1 MKKLNKYRKSVQ
13 GLMLLTFGLTMAGC
27 SAQDDFFTETSS
39 ESLSIKPS
47 VTEATV
53 SRAAVASEQTLREAA
68 LDNLYVKIFDKEYQ
82 EQSVNQKLE
91 GNLQSNQ
98 TAILR
103 QGNWKV
109 DLNLQENKAYFV
121 YSIANANEDLTQ
133 VKSLADLKNKVQT
146 DADIW
151 KPYSSSD
158 KNATKN
164 FLMTANSDWTVSK
177 EPNQTIDSKLTRAA
191 AKIVVNLNIN
201 VAGYE
206 VVGEPTW
213 QLLNYNTK
221 TTLFGPNTAKNIAS
235 MSETETNETMAK
247 TAADG
252 YQLVTYSYAT
262 SWKDNASAPQA
273 KIKVK
278 LKKKGEETSVDYYYS
293 IPVRDPKKTK
303 SLDRNYVYT
312 ANATVTSLGSSSDI
326 TYGDAMDLVYDVQK
340 WTQGEKT
347 TINAGDQ
354 KYLLVS
360 PTFMIMKNQ
369 RFDNSTIKFYGSGKC
384 TVKTV
389 AIYYYDKNGKK
400 QSCSGSQSFK
410 ASAQYA
416 DGHGELQDQ
425 GTIVIGDANNKT
437 NDFVPLSVKYIKIKV
452 TCEGVK
458 DPVNVTIKQYPLEY
472 IQGIAGWYS
481 TKDKLNTY
489 ERYDYLTGKPS
500 GKIATTVGIDWK
512 DDQKPH
518 KTQKGYADANFQ
530 AKVCIDNNIYTYYD
544 KKNGKNYQAT
554 TRSNQGEQNNNQ
566 MYVVQIT
573 STQQDQ
579 TDYKIGHVT
588 NIDPNTKLSQ
598 ENVVSPAFMLASQLG
613 TVSPFSYGV
622 NASDH
627 CDKYVEV
634 RTDGTKYTD
643 WRLPTAAEIGVIG
656 KYQNNK
662 TQNVMS
668 EVLKAYSYWALNGNQ
683 VTANKD
689 GSGSGYVR
697 CVRDLSPKEVKEL
710 ENKNE

>member
-53 SRAAVASEQTLREAA
+53 SRAAVASDQTLREAA

-82 EQSVNQKLE
+82 KQSVNKKFDS
-91 GNLQSNQ
+91 NLQSNQ
-98 TAILR
+98 KEILG

-109 DLNLQENKAYFV
+109 DLNLQENKDYFV
-121 YSIANANEDLTQ
+121 YSIANAKEDLKQ
-133 VKSLADLKNKVQT
+133 VNSLDDLVKKVQT

-151 KPYSSSD
+151 KPYSSN
-158 KNATKN
+158 NATKN
-164 FLMTANSDWTVSK
+164 FLMTANSGWTVSK
-177 EPNQTIDSKLTRAA
+177 EPTQTIDSKLTRAA
-191 AKIVVNLNIN
+191 AKIVVNLKIN

-213 QLLNYNTK
+213 QLLNYNTQ
-221 TTLFGPNTAKNIAS
+221 TTLFGVNTAKSIAS
-235 MSETETNETMAK
+235 MSETETNETMAE
-247 TAADG
+247 TADG

-262 SWKDNASAPQA
+262 LWDDNASAPQA

-278 LKKKGEETSVDYYYS
+278 LKKGEEKPVDYYYS
-293 IPVRDPKKTK
+293 IPVRDPKATK

-326 TYGDAMDLVYDVQK
+326 TYGDAMNLVYDVQK

-384 TVKTV
+384 TVETDS
-389 AIYYYDKNGKK
+389 IYYYDKNGKK
-400 QSCSGSQSFK
+400 QSCSGSQYFK

-416 DGHGELQDQ
+416 DGHGELKDQ
-425 GTIVIGDANNKT
+425 GTIVIGDANNPNA

-452 TCEGVK
+452 TCDGVK

-481 TKDKLNTY
+481 TKDEFTVTDWFSSTTY
-489 ERYDYLTGKPS
+489 E
-500 GKIATTVGIDWK
+500 GIDWQEDRTLHSK
-512 DDQKPH
+512 E
-518 KTQKGYADANFQ
+518 KGSEDAHFN
-530 AKVCIDNNIYTYYD
+530 AKVKEEGDYYIYEYYD
-544 KKNGKNYQAT
+544 KEVRGGYQAT
-554 TRSNQGEQNNNQ
+554 KKRSSTGKSNNR

-573 STQQDQ
+573 NTPQNSK
-579 TDYKIGHVT
+579 YKIGHVT
-588 NIDPNTKLSQ
+588 NIDKNTKLSS
-598 ENVVSPAFMLASQLG
+598 EDVVSPAFMLASQLG
-613 TVSPFSYGV
+613 TVYAFTGKNDGK
-622 NASDH
+622 NASEH
-627 CDKYVEV
+627 CDKYIEV
-634 RTDGTKYTD
+634 NTDGEKYTN
-643 WRLPTAAEIGVIG
+643 WRLPTASEIGVITN
-656 KYQNNK
+656 YQYNK
-662 TQNVMS
+662 NQNVIDV
-668 EVLKAYSYWALNGNQ
+668 VLAGGSYWALNGNQ
-683 VTANKD
+683 VEANKNND
-689 GSGSGYVR
+689 ERGFVR
-697 CVRDLSPKEVKEL
+697 CVRDLSPEEVKEL
-710 ENKNE
+710 ENKKE

>member
-53 SRAAVASEQTLREAA
+53 SRAVASDIALHEAA

-82 EQSVNQKLE
+82 EQSVNKKFESNLRNNQKEVL
-91 GNLQSNQ
+91 GK
-98 TAILR
+98 
-103 QGNWKV
+103 GNWKV
-109 DLNLQENKAYFV
+109 DLNLQENKDYFV

-146 DADIW
+146 DEEIW
-151 KPYSSSD
+151 KPYSSD

-164 FLMTANSDWTVSK
+164 FLMTTNSPWTVSK
-177 EPNQTIDSKLTRAA
+177 EPTQTIESNLTRAA
-191 AKIVVNLNIN
+191 AKIVVNLKIN
-201 VAGYE
+201 VEGYK

-213 QLLNYNTK
+213 QLLNYNTQ
-221 TTLFGPNTAKNIAS
+221 TTLFGVNKAKSIAS

-262 SWKDNASAPQA
+262 SWDDNASAPQA
-273 KIKVK
+273 KIKVM
-278 LKKKGEETSVDYYYS
+278 LKKGEETPVDYYYS
-293 IPVRDPKKTK
+293 IPVRDPKATK
-303 SLDRNYVYT
+303 SLERNYVYT

-340 WTQGEKT
+340 WTKGEET

-384 TVKTV
+384 TVETV
-389 AIYYYDKNGKK
+389 EIYYYDKDGEK
-400 QSCSGSQSFK
+400 QLCSGSQYFK
-410 ASAQYA
+410 ASANYA
-416 DGHGELQDQ
+416 EGHGELKDQ
-425 GTIVIGDANNKT
+425 GTIVIGDANNAT

-481 TKDKLNTY
+481 TKDEFTKTY
-489 ERYDYLTGKPS
+489 LSWGELVTETKE
-500 GKIATTVGIDWK
+500 GIDWK
-512 DDQKPH
+512 KDRTVHSEKKGSDDDH
-518 KTQKGYADANFQ
+518 FN
-530 AKVCIDNNIYTYYD
+530 AKVKEEGDYEIYEYYD
-544 KKNGKNYQAT
+544 NDVRGGYQAT
-554 TRSNQGEQNNNQ
+554 KKRSSTGKSNNR

-573 STQQDQ
+573 NTPKNSK
-579 TDYKIGHVT
+579 YKIGHVT
-588 NIDPNTKLSQ
+588 NIDKNTKLSS
-598 ENVVSPAFMLASQLG
+598 EDVVSPAFMLASQLG
-613 TVSPFSYGV
+613 TVTAFKNKNDGK
-622 NASDH
+622 NASEH
-627 CDKYVEV
+627 CDKYIEV
-634 RTDGTKYTD
+634 NTDGEKYNN
-643 WRLPTAAEIGVIG
+643 WRLPTASEIGVITN
-656 KYQNNK
+656 YQYNK
-662 TQNVMS
+662 NQNVIDV
-668 EVLKAYSYWALNGNQ
+668 VLAGGSYWALNGNQ
-683 VTANKD
+683 VEANKNNYE
-689 GSGSGYVR
+689 GGFVR
-697 CVRDLSPKEVKEL
+697 CVRDLSPEEVKKL
-710 ENKNE
+710 ENKKE

>member
-53 SRAAVASEQTLREAA
+53 SRAVASDQTLREAA

-82 EQSVNQKLE
+82 EQSVNKKFDS
-91 GNLQSNQ
+91 NLQSNQ
-98 TAILR
+98 KEILG

-109 DLNLQENKAYFV
+109 DLNLQENKDYFV
-121 YSIANANEDLTQ
+121 YSIANAKEDLQQ
-133 VKSLADLKNKVQT
+133 VNSLADLENKVQT
-146 DADIW
+146 DEDIW
-151 KPYSSSD
+151 KPYSS

-177 EPNQTIDSKLTRAA
+177 EPTQTIDSKLTRAA
-191 AKIVVNLNIN
+191 AKIVVNFKIN

-213 QLLNYNTK
+213 QLLNYNTQ

-235 MSETETNETMAK
+235 MNETETNEKMAK
-247 TAADG
+247 TADG

-262 SWKDNASAPQA
+262 LWDNNASAPQA
-273 KIKVK
+273 KIKVM
-278 LKKKGEETSVDYYYS
+278 LKKGEEKPVDYYYS
-293 IPVRDPKKTK
+293 IPVRDPKATK

-326 TYGDAMDLVYDVQK
+326 TYGDAMNLVYDVQK
-340 WTQGEKT
+340 WTKGEET

-384 TVKTV
+384 TVETV
-389 AIYYYDKNGKK
+389 EIYYYDKNGNK
-400 QSCSGSQSFK
+400 QKCTGSQYFD
-410 ASAQYA
+410 ASAEYA
-416 DGHGELQDQ
+416 EGHTVLKDK
-425 GTIVIGDANNKT
+425 GTIVIGDAKNT
-437 NDFVPLSVKYIKIKV
+437 TANDFVPLSVKYIKIKV

-458 DPVNVTIKQYPLEY
+458 DPVYVTIKQYPLEY

-481 TKDKLNTY
+481 TKD
-489 ERYDYLTGKPS
+489 DW
-500 GKIATTVGIDWK
+500 IDWQT
-512 DDQKPH
+512 DQARH
-518 KTQKGYADANFQ
+518 DTEKTYSDGIFQ
-530 AKVCIDNNIYTYYD
+530 AKVYENNDMYPYYD
-544 KKNGKNYQAT
+544 YGKWYKDYGNWRYGYTAQKGSRIT
-554 TRSNQGEQNNNQ
+554 DQNNNQ

-573 STQQDQ
+573 E
-579 TDYKIGHVT
+579 TDGTYVIGHGT
-588 NIDPNTKLSQ
+588 SDNDDM
-598 ENVVSPAFMLASQLG
+598 VSPAFMLASQLG
-613 TVSPFSYGV
+613 VVTISNSTF
-622 NASDH
+622 NMAKNH
-627 CDKYVEV
+627 CDKYIEV
-634 RTDGTKYTD
+634 NTDKKKYTD
-643 WRLPTAAEIGVIG
+643 WRLPTPSEVKVIC
-656 KYQNNK
+656 KYQNDKN
-662 TQNVMS
+662 QNVMS
-668 EVLKAYSYWALNGNQ
+668 EVLKRKYYWTRNGQ
-683 VTANKD
+683 TTIANSKD
-689 GSGSGYVR
+689 RSSQGFIR
-697 CVRDLSPKEVKEL
+697 CVRDLSPDEVKEL

>member
-53 SRAAVASEQTLREAA
+53 SRAVASEIDLREAA

-82 EQSVNQKLE
+82 EHVNKKFDS
-91 GNLQSNQ
+91 NLQSNKKE
-98 TAILR
+98 ILG

-109 DLNLQENKAYFV
+109 DLKLQENKDYFV
-121 YSIANANEDLTQ
+121 YSIANAKEDLTQ
-133 VKSLADLKNKVQT
+133 VNSLADLEKKVQT
-146 DADIW
+146 DEEIW

-164 FLMTANSDWTVSK
+164 FLMTANSGWTVSN

-191 AKIVVNLNIN
+191 AKIVVNLKIN
-201 VAGYE
+201 VEDYE
-206 VVGEPTW
+206 VVGKPTW
-213 QLLNYNTK
+213 QLLNYNTQ

-235 MSETETNETMAK
+235 MSETETMAK
-247 TAADG
+247 TADV

-262 SWKDNASAPQA
+262 SWDNNASAPQA
-273 KIKVK
+273 KIKVM
-278 LKKKGEETSVDYYYS
+278 LRKGEEKPVDYYYS
-293 IPVRDPKKTK
+293 IPVRDPKTTK

-326 TYGDAMDLVYDVQK
+326 TYGDAMDLVYEVQK
-340 WTQGEKT
+340 WTKGKET
-347 TINAGDQ
+347 TINAGEQ

-384 TVKTV
+384 TVETV
-389 AIYYYDKNGKK
+389 EIYYYDKNGNK

-425 GTIVIGDANNKT
+425 GTIVIGDANNTT

-481 TKDKLNTY
+481 TKDEFTNTY
-489 ERYDYLTGKPS
+489 WSSWSWGWVTETKE
-500 GKIATTVGIDWK
+500 GIDWQNDRTVHSEEK
-512 DDQKPH
+512 GSNDDH
-518 KTQKGYADANFQ
+518 FN
-530 AKVCIDNNIYTYYD
+530 AKVKEKGDTEIYEYYD
-544 KKNGKNYQAT
+544 NDVKGGYQAT
-554 TRSNQGEQNNNQ
+554 KKKSSTGKSNNR

-573 STQQDQ
+573 NTPKNSK
-579 TDYKIGHVT
+579 YKIGHVT
-588 NIDPNTKLSQ
+588 NIDPNTKQSQ
-598 ENVVSPAFMLASQLG
+598 EDVVSPAFMLASQLG
-613 TVSPFSYGV
+613 TVTAFSDGEGV
-622 NASDH
+622 KASNH

-634 RTDGTKYTD
+634 RTDGQKYTD
-643 WRLPTAAEIGVIG
+643 WRLPTASEIGVITN
-656 KYQNNK
+656 YQYNK
-662 TQNVMS
+662 NQDVIDV
-668 EVLKAYSYWALNGNQ
+668 VLAGGSYWALNGKEVKTNNGNSS
-683 VTANKD
+683 T
-689 GSGSGYVR
+689 GYVR
-697 CVRDLSPKEVKEL
+697 CVRDLSPEEVKEL
-710 ENKNE
+710 ENKKE

>member
-53 SRAAVASEQTLREAA
+53 SRAVASDQNLREAA
-68 LDNLYVKIFDKEYQ
+68 LDNLYVKIFDQEYQ

-109 DLNLQENKAYFV
+109 DLKLQENKDYSV
-121 YSIANANEDLTQ
+121 YSIANAKEDLRQ
-133 VKSLADLKNKVQT
+133 VNSLAVLENKVQT
-146 DADIW
+146 DEDIW
-151 KPYSSSD
+151 KPYSSD

-164 FLMTANSDWTVSK
+164 FLMTANSPWTVSK
-177 EPNQTIDSKLTRAA
+177 EPTQTIDSKLTRAA
-191 AKIVVNLNIN
+191 AKIVVNLKIK
-201 VAGYE
+201 VDGYE
-206 VVGEPTW
+206 VVGIPTW
-213 QLLNYNTK
+213 QLLNYNTQ

-235 MSETETNETMAK
+235 MSETATNEKMAK
-247 TAADG
+247 TADG

-262 SWKDNASAPQA
+262 SWEDNASAPQA
-273 KIKVK
+273 KIKVM
-278 LKKKGEETSVDYYYS
+278 LKKGEETTPVDYYYS

-326 TYGDAMDLVYDVQK
+326 TYGAAMDLVYDVQK
-340 WTQGEKT
+340 WTKGEET

-369 RFDNSTIKFYGSGKC
+369 RFDNSTIKFYGSGEC
-384 TVKTV
+384 TVETV
-389 AIYYYDKNGKK
+389 KIYYYDKDGNQQK
-400 QSCSGSQSFK
+400 CYGSQYFD

-416 DGHGELQDQ
+416 DGHGELKDQ
-425 GTIVIGDANNKT
+425 GTIVIGDEKNTT

-452 TCEGVK
+452 TCDSLEEI
-458 DPVNVTIKQYPLEY
+458 VTIKQYPLEY

-481 TKDKLNTY
+481 TKDELNTY
-489 ERYDYLTGKPS
+489 KTSFLG
-500 GKIATTVGIDWK
+500 GKIYTGTTVGIDWQEDRTLHSK
-512 DDQKPH
+512 EKGSEDD
-518 KTQKGYADANFQ
+518 NFF
-530 AKVCIDNNIYTYYD
+530 AKVKEEGDTYIYEYYD
-544 KKNGKNYQAT
+544 KKVDGGYKAT
-554 TRSNQGEQNNNQ
+554 KGESTGDSNNR

-573 STQQDQ
+573 NTPQNSK
-579 TDYKIGHVT
+579 YKIGHVT
-588 NIDPNTKLSQ
+588 NIDKETKLSS
-598 ENVVSPAFMLASQLG
+598 EDVVSPAFMLASQLG
-613 TVSPFSYGV
+613 TVYKFSKGV
-622 NASDH
+622 DASEH
-627 CDKYVEV
+627 CDKYIEV
-634 RTDGTKYTD
+634 RKDGKQYTD
-643 WRLPTAAEIGVIG
+643 WRLPTASEIGVITN
-656 KYQNNK
+656 YQYK
-662 TQNVMS
+662 TNQNVIDV
-668 EVLKAYSYWALNGNQ
+668 VLAGGSYWALNGKQ
-683 VTANKD
+683 VTANTNNYNE
-689 GSGSGYVR
+689 GYVR

-710 ENKNE
+710 EDKKE

>member
-53 SRAAVASEQTLREAA
+53 SRAAVAPDKDLREAA
-68 LDNLYVKIFDKEYQ
+68 LDNLYVKIFDQEYQ

-109 DLNLQENKAYFV
+109 DLNLQENKDYFV
-121 YSIANANEDLTQ
+121 YSIANAKEDLRQ
-133 VKSLADLKNKVQT
+133 VNSLADLENKVQT
-146 DADIW
+146 DEDIW
-151 KPYSSSD
+151 KPYSN

-164 FLMTANSDWTVSK
+164 FLMIANSPWKVSK
-177 EPNQTIDSKLTRAA
+177 EPTQTIDSELTRAA
-191 AKIVVNLNIN
+191 AKIVVNLKIN
-201 VAGYE
+201 VDGYE
-206 VVGEPTW
+206 VVGIPTW
-213 QLLNYNTK
+213 QLLNYNTQ
-221 TTLFGPNTAKNIAS
+221 TTLFGPNTAKSIAS
-235 MSETETNETMAK
+235 MSEAETSEAMKK
-247 TAADG
+247 TTDG
-252 YQLVTYSYAT
+252 YQLVTYSYTT
-262 SWKDNASAPQA
+262 SWNDNASAPQA
-273 KIKVK
+273 KIKVM
-278 LKKKGEETSVDYYYS
+278 LRKGEEKPVDYYYS
-293 IPVRDPKKTK
+293 IPVRDPKTTK

-312 ANATVTSLGSSSDI
+312 AKATVTSLGSSSDI
-326 TYGDAMDLVYDVQK
+326 TYGEAMNLVYDVQK
-340 WTQGEKT
+340 WTKGEET

-369 RFDNSTIKFYGSGKC
+369 RFDNSTIKFYGSGECKVE
-384 TVKTV
+384 TVE
-389 AIYYYDKNGKK
+389 IYYYDKNGKK
-400 QSCSGSQSFK
+400 QSCSGSQYFD

-416 DGHGELQDQ
+416 DGHSELKDQ
-425 GTIVIGDANNKT
+425 GTIVIGDANNPKA

-452 TCEGVK
+452 TCDGVK
-458 DPVNVTIKQYPLEY
+458 DPVDVTIKQYPLEY

-481 TKDKLNTY
+481 TKDELNTY
-489 ERYDYLTGKPS
+489 QGYDWFGYPS

-512 DDQKPH
+512 NDQTPH
-518 KTQKGYADANFQ
+518 KTRKGYADDYFQ

-544 KKNGKNYQAT
+544 KKQNQNYQAT
-554 TRSNQGEQNNNQ
+554 TRSNMGEQNNNQ

-588 NIDPNTKLSQ
+588 TIDPKTKLSQ

-613 TVSPFSYGV
+613 TVQPFDDGV
-622 NASDH
+622 DASNH
-627 CDKYVEV
+627 CDKYIEV
-634 RTDGTKYTD
+634 RTDGKKYID

-656 KYQNNK
+656 KYQNN
-662 TQNVMS
+662 TSQNVMS

-683 VTANKD
+683 VTANKN

-697 CVRDLSPKEVKEL
+697 CVRDLSPDEVKEL
-710 ENKNE
+710 ENKKE

>member
-53 SRAAVASEQTLREAA
+53 SRAAVASDQNLREAA
-68 LDNLYVKIFDKEYQ
+68 LDNLYVKIFDKVYKK
-82 EQSVNQKLE
+82 QSVNKKFDS
-91 GNLQSNQ
+91 NLQSEKKEV
-98 TAILR
+98 LG

-109 DLNLQENKAYFV
+109 DLNLQENKDYFV
-121 YSIANANEDLTQ
+121 YSIANAKVDLTQ
-133 VKSLADLKNKVQT
+133 VNSLADLETKVQT
-146 DADIW
+146 DKDIW
-151 KPYSSSD
+151 KPYSSN

-164 FLMTANSDWTVSK
+164 FLMTTNSDWTVSK
-177 EPNQTIDSKLTRAA
+177 EPTQTIESKLTRAA
-191 AKIVVNLNIN
+191 AKIVVNLKIN
-201 VAGYE
+201 VEDYK
-206 VVGEPTW
+206 VVGVPTW

-221 TTLFGPNTAKNIAS
+221 TTLFGPNTAKSIAS
-235 MSETETNETMAK
+235 MSETETNETMAE
-247 TAADG
+247 TANG

-262 SWKDNASAPQA
+262 SWENNASAPQA

-278 LKKKGEETSVDYYYS
+278 LQKGDETPVDYYYS
-293 IPVRDPKKTK
+293 IPVRDPKATTK

-326 TYGDAMDLVYDVQK
+326 TYGDAMNLVYDVQK

-369 RFDNSTIKFYGSGKC
+369 RFDNSTIKFYGSGEC
-384 TVKTV
+384 TVETDK
-389 AIYYYDKNGKK
+389 IYYYDKNGNK
-400 QSCSGSQSFK
+400 QACSGSQYFN
-410 ASAQYA
+410 ASANYA
-416 DGHGELQDQ
+416 EGHGELKDQ
-425 GTIVIGDANNKT
+425 GTIVIGDANNPNA

-458 DPVNVTIKQYPLEY
+458 DPVYVTIKQYPLEY

-481 TKDKLNTY
+481 TKSID
-489 ERYDYLTGKPS
+489 GW
-500 GKIATTVGIDWK
+500 IDWK
-512 DDQKPH
+512 RDQASHDTK
-518 KTQKGYADANFQ
+518 KKSSDNNFK
-530 AKVCIDNNIYTYYD
+530 AKVKEGNYIYKYYD
-544 KKNGKNYQAT
+544 YNYAEWWQHNDYKAT
-554 TRSNQGEQNNNQ
+554 LGDKASLGQHNNQ

-588 NIDPNTKLSQ
+588 NIDPKTKLSQ

-634 RTDGTKYTD
+634 RTDGQKYTN
-643 WRLPTAAEIGVIG
+643 WRLPTAAEIGVIC
-656 KYQNNK
+656 KYQNNQ

-668 EVLKAYSYWALNGNQ
+668 QVLRAHSYWALDGSE
-683 VTANKD
+683 VTANENNSD
-689 GSGSGYVR
+689 TGYVR
-697 CVRDLSPKEVKEL
+697 CVRDLSPDEVKEL

>member
-53 SRAAVASEQTLREAA
+53 SRAVASNIDLREAA

-82 EQSVNQKLE
+82 EQSVNKKFESNLRNNQKEVL
-91 GNLQSNQ
+91 GK
-98 TAILR
+98 
-103 QGNWKV
+103 GNWKV
-109 DLNLQENKAYFV
+109 DLNLQENKDYFV
-121 YSIANANEDLTQ
+121 YSIANAKEDLQQ
-133 VKSLADLKNKVQT
+133 VNSLADLEKQVQT
-146 DADIW
+146 DEDIW
-151 KPYSSSD
+151 KPYSSN

-177 EPNQTIDSKLTRAA
+177 EPTQTIESKLTRAA
-191 AKIVVNLNIN
+191 AKIVVNLKIN
-201 VAGYE
+201 VEGYE
-206 VVGEPTW
+206 VVGKPTW
-213 QLLNYNTK
+213 QLLNYNTQ
-221 TTLFGPNTAKNIAS
+221 TTLFGPNTANSIAS
-235 MSETETNETMAK
+235 MSETATNETMAK
-247 TAADG
+247 TADG

-262 SWKDNASAPQA
+262 SWNNNASAPQA
-273 KIKVK
+273 KIKVM
-278 LKKKGEETSVDYYYS
+278 LKKDGETVDYYYS
-293 IPVRDPKKTK
+293 IPVRDPKETK
-303 SLDRNYVYT
+303 SLERNYVYT

-384 TVKTV
+384 TVETSK
-389 AIYYYDKNGKK
+389 IYYYDKDGN
-400 QSCSGSQSFK
+400 QQTCYGSQYFS
-410 ASAQYA
+410 ASANYA
-416 DGHGELQDQ
+416 KGHGELKDQ
-425 GTIVIGDANNKT
+425 GTIVIGDENNKT

-481 TKDKLNTY
+481 TKSID
-489 ERYDYLTGKPS
+489 GW
-500 GKIATTVGIDWK
+500 IDWQR
-512 DDQKPH
+512 DQANHKPQ
-518 KTQKGYADANFQ
+518 KTSSDNNFH
-530 AKVCIDNNIYTYYD
+530 AKVKIGAEIYEYNDNWHWNYGNSYYKAAKGD
-544 KKNGKNYQAT
+544 IAND
-554 TRSNQGEQNNNQ
+554 EQYNNQ

-573 STQQDQ
+573 STEQGSN
-579 TDYKIGHVT
+579 YKIGHVK
-588 NIDPNTKLSQ
+588 NTSYST

-613 TVSPFSYGV
+613 TVSAHSTGES
-622 NASDH
+622 ASQH
-627 CDKYVEV
+627 CNDYVEV
-634 RTDGTKYTD
+634 SKDGMVYDD
-643 WRLPTAAEIGVIG
+643 WRLPTPAEIGVIT
-656 KYQNNK
+656 KYQYNES
-662 TQNVMS
+662 QNVIT
-668 EVLKAYSYWALNGNQ
+668 EVLKGRYYWALNHQKIETRIKN
-683 VTANKD
+683 
-689 GSGSGYVR
+689 SGTGTR

-710 ENKNE
+710 EDKKE

>member
-53 SRAAVASEQTLREAA
+53 SRAAVAPDKDLREAA
-68 LDNLYVKIFDKEYQ
+68 LDNLYVKIFDQEYQ

-109 DLNLQENKAYFV
+109 DLNLQENKDYFV
-121 YSIANANEDLTQ
+121 YSIANAKEDLRQ
-133 VKSLADLKNKVQT
+133 VNSLADLENKVQT
-146 DADIW
+146 DEDIW
-151 KPYSSSD
+151 KPYSN

-164 FLMTANSDWTVSK
+164 FLMIANSPWKVSK
-177 EPNQTIDSKLTRAA
+177 EPTQTIDSELTRAA
-191 AKIVVNLNIN
+191 AKIVVNLKIN
-201 VAGYE
+201 VDGYE
-206 VVGEPTW
+206 VVGIPTW
-213 QLLNYNTK
+213 QLLNYNTQ
-221 TTLFGPNTAKNIAS
+221 TTLFGPNTAKSIAS
-235 MSETETNETMAK
+235 MSEAETSEAMKK
-247 TAADG
+247 TTDG

-262 SWKDNASAPQA
+262 SWNDNASAPQA
-273 KIKVK
+273 KIKVM
-278 LKKKGEETSVDYYYS
+278 LRKGEEKPVDYYYS
-293 IPVRDPKKTK
+293 IPVRDPKTTK

-312 ANATVTSLGSSSDI
+312 AKATVTSLGSSSDI
-326 TYGDAMDLVYDVQK
+326 TYGEAMNLVYDVQK
-340 WTQGEKT
+340 WTKGEET

-369 RFDNSTIKFYGSGKC
+369 RFDNSTIKFYGSGECKVE
-384 TVKTV
+384 TVE
-389 AIYYYDKNGKK
+389 IYYYDKNGKK
-400 QSCSGSQSFK
+400 QSCSGSQYFD

-416 DGHGELQDQ
+416 DGHSELKDQ
-425 GTIVIGDANNKT
+425 GTIVIGDANNPKA

-452 TCEGVK
+452 TCDGVK
-458 DPVNVTIKQYPLEY
+458 DPVDVTIKQYPLEY

-481 TKDKLNTY
+481 TKDELNTY
-489 ERYDYLTGKPS
+489 QGYDWFGYPS

-512 DDQKPH
+512 NDQTPH
-518 KTQKGYADANFQ
+518 KTRKGYADDYFQ

-544 KKNGKNYQAT
+544 KKQNQNYQAT
-554 TRSNQGEQNNNQ
+554 TRSNMGEQNNNQ

-588 NIDPNTKLSQ
+588 TIDPKTKLSQ

-613 TVSPFSYGV
+613 TVQPFDDGV
-622 NASDH
+622 DASNH
-627 CDKYVEV
+627 CDKYIEV
-634 RTDGTKYTD
+634 RTDGKKYID

-656 KYQNNK
+656 KYQNN
-662 TQNVMS
+662 TSQNVMS

-683 VTANKD
+683 VTANKN

-697 CVRDLSPKEVKEL
+697 CVRDLSPNEVKEL
-710 ENKNE
+710 ENKKE